1 MAGKPHLEM
10 RVAPSIF
17 CLESFSWQ
25 CEYGDVVLIWEI
37 NMPTAKWNHGHNL
50 CNMILQL
57 PKKKQNWKEGRKGR
71 QGREKE
77 KESVERGVE
86 EEKRAKK
93 KKERKLYVEI
103 RCSWTAVALPNF
115 FNTFVDQCLLQD
127 LLEVEFVVFDDNGS
141 HPEMFI
147 TL

>member
-1 MAGKPHLEM
+1 MVIIYVMWYYSYQKRNRVERREGKEDK
-10 RVAPSIF
+10 
-17 CLESFSWQ
+17 E
-25 CEYGDVVLIWEI
+25 E
-37 NMPTAKWNHGHNL
+37 
-50 CNMILQL
+50 
-57 PKKKQNWKEGRKGR
+57 KKK
-71 QGREKE
+71 